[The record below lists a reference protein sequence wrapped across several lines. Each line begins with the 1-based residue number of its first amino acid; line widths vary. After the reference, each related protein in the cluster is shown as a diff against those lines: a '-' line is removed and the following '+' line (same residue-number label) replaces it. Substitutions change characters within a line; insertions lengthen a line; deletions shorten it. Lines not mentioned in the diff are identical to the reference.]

1 MSYFEVNITTADLAF
16 REIMLAELGEI
27 GFETFEETDSS
38 LMAYIPKE
46 NFKQHVLEEVTSKYQ
61 GAFEFEVSIGSV
73 EKENW
78 NKQWEENYDPI
89 VVDDRCI
96 VRASFHKI
104 DKKFP
109 IEIIITPKMSFGTGH
124 HATTWQML
132 KLQLDTDFSEKT
144 VLDVG
149 SGTGVLAIMAAKLG
163 AKSIEASDIDDWC
176 IENSLENFE
185 HNDLPDVRMRK
196 GEITNLN
203 FDNPFDIILANINKN
218 VLLNEISY
226 YADLLVENGKLFLSG
241 FYETD
246 IKDIVVCAK
255 KSNLSQVRYILKDN
269 WAAMIFSKD

>member
-1 MSYFEVNITTADLAF
+1 LSYIEVNITTADLAF

-78 NKQWEENYDPI
+78 NKKWEENYDPI
-89 VVDDRCI
+89 EVDDRCI

-104 DKKFP
+104 EKNFP

-132 KLQLDTDFSEKT
+132 KLQMDTDFSGKT

-176 IENSLENFE
+176 IENSLENFQ
-185 HNDLPDVRMRK
+185 HNDLPDIRMLK

-218 VLLNEISY
+218 VLLNEIPY
-226 YADLLVENGKLFLSG
+226 YADLLAQNGKLFLSG

-246 IKDIVVCAK
+246 IKDIVECAK
-255 KSNLSQVRYILKDN
+255 KSNLSQIRHISKDN
-269 WAAMIFSKD
+269 WAAMIFSKE

>member
-1 MSYFEVNITTADLAF
+1 LSYIEVNITTSDLAF

-27 GFETFEETDSS
+27 DFEAFEETDSS

-46 NFKQHVLEEVTSKYQ
+46 NFKQQVLEEVTSKYQ
-61 GAFEFEVSIGSV
+61 GAFEFEVGIGTV

-78 NKQWEENYDPI
+78 NKKWEENYDPI
-89 VVDDRCI
+89 EVDDRCI
-96 VRASFHKI
+96 VRASFHNI
-104 DKKFP
+104 EKKFP

-132 KLQLDTDFSEKT
+132 KLQMDTDFSGKT

-196 GEITNLN
+196 GEIVNLN
-203 FDNPFDIILANINKN
+203 FDNSFDIILANINKN
-218 VLLNEISY
+218 VLLHEIPY

-246 IKDIVVCAK
+246 IEDIVECAK
-255 KSNLSQVRYILKDN
+255 KSNLSQIRYISKDN
-269 WAAMIFSKD
+269 WAAMILSKE

>member
-1 MSYFEVNITTADLAF
+1 MSYIELNITTSDLAF

-46 NFKQHVLEEVTSKYQ
+46 NFNQQALGEVTSKYQ
-61 GAFEFEVSIGSV
+61 DGFEFEVSTASV

-78 NKQWEENYDPI
+78 NKKWEENYDPI
-89 VVDDRCI
+89 EVDNRCI
-96 VRASFHKI
+96 VRASFHNTEKT
-104 DKKFP
+104 FP

-132 KLQLDTDFSEKT
+132 KLQMDTDFSGKT

-176 IENSLENFE
+176 IENSLENFQ
-185 HNDLPDVRMRK
+185 HNDLPNVRMLK
-196 GEITNLN
+196 GEITSLN
-203 FDNPFDIILANINKN
+203 FDNLFDIILANINKN
-218 VLLNEISY
+218 VLLNEIPY
-226 YADLLVENGKLFLSG
+226 YADLLMQNGKLFLSG

-246 IKDIVVCAK
+246 IEDIVECAK
-255 KSNLSQVRYILKDN
+255 KQNLSLVRQISRDN
-269 WAAMIFSKD
+269 WAALILSKA

>member
-1 MSYFEVNITTADLAF
+1 LAF

-27 GFETFEETDSS
+27 DFEAFEETDSS

-61 GAFEFEVSIGSV
+61 GAFEFEVGIGTV

-78 NKQWEENYDPI
+78 NKKWEENYDPI
-89 VVDDRCI
+89 EVDDRCI
-96 VRASFHKI
+96 VRASFHNI
-104 DKKFP
+104 EKKFP

-132 KLQLDTDFSEKT
+132 KLQMDTDFSGKT

-196 GEITNLN
+196 GEIVNLN
-203 FDNPFDIILANINKN
+203 FDNSFDIILANINKN
-218 VLLNEISY
+218 VLLHEIPY

-246 IKDIVVCAK
+246 IEDIVECAK
-255 KSNLSQVRYILKDN
+255 KSNLSQIRYISKDN
-269 WAAMIFSKD
+269 WAAMILSKE